1 MDVFFTILFWIHLV
15 SLGLGGTASFGLP
28 VVGSKLASATAETR
42 PVLFSIMHGL
52 SSVGRAGLGLLIVT
66 GPLMVW
72 VKFGGFGGFSL
83 WFWVKMVLV
92 VILLALVI
100 YAGIN
105 GKKAENGDREAAGR
119 GPMIGMAALVTF
131 VLVIGSAVMAFG

>member
-1 MDVFFTILFWIHLV
+1 MNVLISILFGIHLV
-15 SLGLGGTASFGLP
+15 SLGLGGAAAFGLP
-28 VVGSKLASATAETR
+28 VVGSKLPSATAESR
-42 PVLFSIMHGL
+42 PLLFSIMHGL
-52 SSVGRAGLGLLIVT
+52 SRIGRVGLGLLIIT

-72 VKFGGFGGFSL
+72 LKFGGFGGFSF

-92 VILLALVI
+92 VILLAVVI

-119 GPMIGMAALVTF
+119 APMLGMAALVTF
-131 VLVIGSAVMAFG
+131 VLVIGSAVAAFG